1 MKFGT
6 LEFLALILISIVIIK
21 TIVLIVN
28 PNYWYQFVEKLYAKP
43 RVISIASLLSAGLV
57 LYLLVTS
64 GVTVIEILAVS
75 LFIMLLIV
83 TGIAKY
89 VDIIIAWSREQGIV
103 FIVKE
108 LWLYTLVWLLLLAWG
123 VGEIL
128 LG

>member
-6 LEFLALILISIVIIK
+6 LEILSLMLITIAIIK
-21 TIVLIVN
+21 VIVFIVN
-28 PNYWYQFVEKLYAKP
+28 PSFWYSFVEKLYARP
-43 RVISIASLLSAGLV
+43 RVTSIVSLLLAGLV
-57 LYLLVTS
+57 LYLLIIS
-64 GVTVIEILAVS
+64 GVTVTEILAVS

-89 VDIIIAWSREQGIV
+89 ADIIIAWSREQGIV

-123 VGEIL
+123 VGEII